1 LANEI
6 HQTSLSA
13 WHALSAAGG
22 LEMDE
27 RDQDLAEMLKARLDA
42 TAPDLES
49 AIAGASLDSF
59 LSALFA
65 SIQPFV
71 AMFTDILAFFEKA
84 GAKTGQSQWRVGV
97 GEEFLDFRHFEELL
111 ENWNAIDAEFEVP
124 ALELFD
130 AFILNN
136 ARRDVGGGDFLLDG
150 LEYGKPAS
158 TGVPDVD
165 DWLAEYDKG
174 RYAPFPSS
182 LMPENFPA
190 GLSDAATV
198 TLAAVAIVRRQG
210 LSRQEIIEEH
220 RSRRF
225 RSVATD
231 ALHPSSIA
239 QNETDYWLRFQV
251 GYLANITRRPEQER
265 QALAAKLVEKFSPF
279 ARRRVPVRI
288 EFRDLERIL
297 SLPIWKRRYETYG
310 VWIATQILGPLEDH
324 DVAVHSD
331 KGELKFAFGEAK
343 IADIETANPS
353 LSLFSER
360 RVRLADPI
368 GGSRTYG
375 AQPDFGVWTR
385 GPLVSDCVLVVEVK
399 HYKKR
404 SKRNFREALIDYS
417 RAHPRA
423 TVVLVNYG
431 PVGEKFEDLPRPISE
446 RCRMIGPLTP
456 ETSRTRAEFSNL
468 VRGVV
473 GDPVR
478 PQDSNGLGGDDE
490 IVAVDV
496 SRSMSSIL
504 SAGILRNFLARSLDA
519 EASVALID
527 QDLRAVLAAGEIE
540 GWLLAHELGTSTS
553 LAGPVRTLLSQ
564 YKQVIVITDEGGML
578 SLGALNIRHVPSPL
592 SEPNEAIFLR
602 VNRDEIR

>member
-1 LANEI
+1 LASEI

-13 WHALSAAGG
+13 WHALRAAGG

-27 RDQDLAEMLKARLDA
+27 RDQDLAGMLKARLDA

-49 AIAGASLDSF
+49 AIASASLGSF

-71 AMFTDILAFFEKA
+71 AMFTDILTFFEKA
-84 GAKTGQSQWRVGV
+84 GAKTGQSQWRVSV

-111 ENWNAIDAEFEVP
+111 EKWNAIDAEFEVP
-124 ALELFD
+124 ALERSG
-130 AFILNN
+130 AFILEE
-136 ARRDVGGGDFLLDG
+136 AKSEIGGYDYLRDG
-150 LEYGKPAS
+150 LEHGKPAS
-158 TGVPDVD
+158 TGLPDVD
-165 DWLAEYDKG
+165 DWLAEYDEG
-174 RYAPFPSS
+174 RYAAFPTS
-182 LMPENFPA
+182 LMPENFLT

-198 TLAAVAIVRRQG
+198 ALAAVTILRRQG
-210 LSRQEIIEEH
+210 LTRQEVIEEH
-220 RSRRF
+220 RARNW
-225 RSVATD
+225 RSVDSD
-231 ALHPSSIA
+231 ALHPWSIA
-239 QNETDYWLRFQV
+239 QNEHDYWLRSHV
-251 GYLANITRRPEQER
+251 SYLANITRRPEQER

-288 EFRDLERIL
+288 EFRDLARIL
-297 SLPIWKRRYETYG
+297 SLPVWKRRYESYG
-310 VWIATQILGPLEDH
+310 VWIATQILGSLEDH
-324 DVAVHSD
+324 DVVVHSD

-343 IADIETANPS
+343 IADIETADPS

-360 RVRLADPI
+360 RVGLADPI
-368 GGSRTYG
+368 GKGRLYG

-404 SKRNFREALIDYS
+404 SKRNFQAALYDYG

-431 PVGEKFEDLPRPISE
+431 PVGEKFEDPLRPISE

-456 ETSRTRAEFSNL
+456 ETSRTRAEFCNL

-504 SAGILRNFLARSLDA
+504 SAGILRDFLARSLDA

-527 QDLRAVLAAGEIE
+527 QDVRAVLAAGEIE

-578 SLGALNIRHVPSPL
+578 SLGALNITHVPSPL

-602 VNRDEIR
+602 MSRDEIR